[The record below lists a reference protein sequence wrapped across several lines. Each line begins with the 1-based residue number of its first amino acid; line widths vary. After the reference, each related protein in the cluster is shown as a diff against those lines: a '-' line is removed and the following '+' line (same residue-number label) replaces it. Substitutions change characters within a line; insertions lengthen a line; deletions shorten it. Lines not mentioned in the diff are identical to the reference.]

1 VWACFAGTSI
11 NYLDRANLSI
21 AMPKIVDEFHI
32 SATLEGLIL
41 GAFFWT
47 YALFQLPSGHF
58 IDRIGARIMYAVAVV
73 WWSVFT
79 ALTAVATGFASLFGY
94 RLGLGI
100 GESAAYPANAKV
112 VSLWFPRRERALAT
126 SIYDSGARFGAAV
139 ALPVVAILVSA
150 LGWRWSF
157 VITGALG
164 VFWAIGWVLW
174 YRDPRHHRQVSRE
187 ELDYISEGGARS
199 GNESAGDMRWRDLFR
214 YRTVWG
220 MMLGF
225 FCLNFV
231 IYFFITWFP
240 TYLHDARHFTILK
253 TGFYGV
259 IPAIVAIF
267 GGWLGG
273 WVSDRLYRRTGDL
286 NRARK
291 ICLVGGMLFSSVIAL
306 SVVVPSATTAL
317 VLLSISYASLT
328 FAAASVWSLPADVA
342 PTEGQ
347 VASIGG
353 IQNFASNLAGVASPF
368 FVGALYDLTGSF
380 VVPLVVIG
388 CFAVVGALAYAVV
401 IRRVE
406 PLPLLSPR
414 GNLAVQR

>member
-1 VWACFAGTSI
+1 
-11 NYLDRANLSI
+11 
-21 AMPKIVDEFHI
+21 
-32 SATLEGLIL
+32 
-41 GAFFWT
+41 
-47 YALFQLPSGHF
+47 
-58 IDRIGARIMYAVAVV
+58 
-73 WWSVFT
+73 
-79 ALTAVATGFASLFGY
+79 
-94 RLGLGI
+94 
-100 GESAAYPANAKV
+100 
-112 VSLWFPRRERALAT
+112 
-126 SIYDSGARFGAAV
+126 
-139 ALPVVAILVSA
+139 
-150 LGWRWSF
+150 
-157 VITGALG
+157 
-164 VFWAIGWVLW
+164 
-174 YRDPRHHRQVSRE
+174 
-187 ELDYISEGGARS
+187 
-199 GNESAGDMRWRDLFR
+199 MRWRDLFR

-253 TGFYGV
+253 TGFFGV

-353 IQNFASNLAGVASPF
+353 IQNFASNLAGVGSPF

-388 CFAVVGALAYAVV
+388 CIAVVGALSYAVV

-414 GNLAVQR
+414 GDVAAQH

>member
-1 VWACFAGTSI
+1 MCFAGTSI
-11 NYLDRANLSI
+11 NYLDRANVSI
-21 AMPKIVDEFHI
+21 AMPKIAAQFHI
-32 SATLEGLIL
+32 SPALEGLVL

-47 YALFQLPSGHF
+47 YALFQLPSGHL
-58 IDRIGARIMYAVAVV
+58 IDRIGSRIMYTFAVV

-79 ALTAVATGFASLFGY
+79 GLTSIATGFASLFGY

-112 VSLWFPRRERALAT
+112 VSMWFPRRERALAT
-126 SIYDSGARFGAAV
+126 SIYDSGARFGSAA
-139 ALPVVAILVSA
+139 ALPLVAFLVTA

-164 VFWAIGWVLW
+164 LLWAAGWAAW
-174 YRDPRHHRQVSRE
+174 YRDPQRHRSPSAE
-187 ELDYISEGGARS
+187 ELSYIEEGGAR
-199 GNESAGDMRWRDLFR
+199 GARTDETGGTMRWRDLFR

-220 MMLGF
+220 MMIGF

-240 TYLHDARHFTILK
+240 TYLHDARGMTLLK

-259 IPAIVAIF
+259 IPAVAAIF
-267 GGWLGG
+267 GGWFGG

-286 NRARK
+286 NKARK
-291 ICLVGGMLFSSVIAL
+291 ICLVSGMLLSSVIAV
-306 SVVVPSATTAL
+306 SVVVSSAAL
-317 VLLSISYASLT
+317 ALALLSVSYSCLT
-328 FAAASVWSLPADVA
+328 FAAASVWALPADVA
-342 PTEGQ
+342 PTPGQ

-368 FVGALYDLTGSF
+368 FVGALYGATGSF

-388 CFAVVGALAYAVV
+388 GFALVGALAYAVV

-406 PLPLLSPR
+406 PLPLLTPH
-414 GNLAVQR
+414 GNFARAA